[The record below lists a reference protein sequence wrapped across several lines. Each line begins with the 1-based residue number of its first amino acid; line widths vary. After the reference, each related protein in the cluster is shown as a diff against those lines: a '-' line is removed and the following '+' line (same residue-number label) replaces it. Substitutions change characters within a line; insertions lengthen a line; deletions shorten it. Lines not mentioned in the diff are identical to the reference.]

1 MSCINSDC
9 EHHCVSPIKPVTPSL
24 QQLSPQNIFKLHLKV
39 DFWCHSKQHVVHSV
53 VYDETANHAVT
64 VRVKYRPFISVTTC
78 GWQSE
83 QFQFLELVQK
93 YQQ

>member
-1 MSCINSDC
+1 MALWQCTSVHLVSYESVVSCINSDC
-9 EHHCVSPIKPVTPSL
+9 EHQCQSNKA
-24 QQLSPQNIFKLHLKV
+24 
-39 DFWCHSKQHVVHSV
+39 HSKQHVVDSV